1 MCVDT
6 IESVNL
12 TVLVMILEVA
22 DPKSMQHFQPIALR
36 TITVS
41 VLRRQ
46 IFDIILVAHELLHYL
61 YSVNPGSSYDAALK
75 LDMEKAYDHVEWPF
89 LRSMMLCLDFDS
101 SWVALIMPCMTSV
114 SFSLGVA
121 HALTYEIRLA
131 SELVV
136 DKRVQLERQQ
146 ILNLCSTGQ
155 NNMEAEKMLML
166 QLAELE
172 KAESLFYQEV
182 ASDEIKDAFFSQGK
196 DKAHGLDGFTADFFK
211 VPNPSMAKDY
221 MPISCYYVIY
231 KGRSIVDITLFS
243 QELVKGYKKRTLS
256 PRCSIKADLQKAFDS
271 LSWDFTLGVLEGYLG
286 ILLVPRKLTERDYAC
301 FVEKIK
307 AKLGRVDKLCA
318 RFFWKGDD
326 VPSKG
331 ARVKWE
337 CICVPKSEGDYG

>member
-155 NNMEAEKMLML
+155 NNTEAEKMLML

-172 KAESLFYQEV
+172 KAESLFYQQ
-182 ASDEIKDAFFSQGK
+182 KGK

-211 VPNPSMAKDY
+211 VVWDLVPNPSMAKDY
-221 MPISCYYVIY
+221 MPISCCSVIY

-286 ILLVPRKLTERDYAC
+286 ILLVPRKLAERDYAC
-301 FVEKIK
+301 LVEKIK

-326 VPSKG
+326 VPAKG
-331 ARVKWE
+331 ARVKSE